1 MLDYFTEKMLLLKY
15 ICEGTMCQFI
25 KLQNEN
31 YTIFCIY
38 ISKGCKFKEVVEN
51 LRNYGFNNKAFLI
64 GDLNYDANEKN
75 DLTKYLKSLN
85 LVQIVKRTT
94 HVEGHILD
102 HVYVP
107 QAMVKRIGINHQYNF
122 YSDHDGI
129 SVKISN

>member
-1 MLDYFTEKMLLLKY
+1 
-15 ICEGTMCQFI
+15 MCQFI

-122 YSDHDGI
+122 YSDNDGI
-129 SVKISN
+129 SVKVSN